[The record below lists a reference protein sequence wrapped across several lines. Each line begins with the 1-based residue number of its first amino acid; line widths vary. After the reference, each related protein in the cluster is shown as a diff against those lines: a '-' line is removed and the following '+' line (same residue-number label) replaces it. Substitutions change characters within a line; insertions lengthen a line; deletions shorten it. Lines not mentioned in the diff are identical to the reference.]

1 MSLFIQT
8 LIMIFLLLAILFM
21 LCNIIIILYKNKKI
35 MDAIKRAKM
44 KKSLIFIRRRR
55 EDINWTI
62 LDSQKN
68 YK

>member
-1 MSLFIQT
+1 
-8 LIMIFLLLAILFM
+8 
-21 LCNIIIILYKNKKI
+21 

-44 KKSLIFIRRRR
+44 RKSLIFIRRRR